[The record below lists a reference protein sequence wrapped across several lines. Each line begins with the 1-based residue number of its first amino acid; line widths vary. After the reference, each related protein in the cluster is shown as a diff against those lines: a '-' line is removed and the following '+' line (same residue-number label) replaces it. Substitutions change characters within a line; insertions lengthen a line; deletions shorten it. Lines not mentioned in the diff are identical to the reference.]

1 MGIVCIEY
9 VDNRIAVISQPFI
22 GFASSKE
29 EKKSQENEYIYATQI
44 LDRFGSYRTVRHQD
58 IVLLVYLVAK
68 YTNCF

>member
-9 VDNRIAVISQPFI
+9 VDNRIAVICQPFI

-44 LDRFGSYRTVRHQD
+44 LDRFGSNRTVRHQD

>member
-44 LDRFGSYRTVRHQD
+44 LDRFGS
-58 IVLLVYLVAK
+58 
-68 YTNCF
+68 N